1 MTTVRWQEID
11 IRWYAV
17 AISLL
22 MSVYT
27 ILLPGLPNDDAYT
40 YIRTADVFLQQGLS
54 AAIGHYTWAGYSILI
69 GLLSSI
75 GLELFTAA
83 YLLNALFYAVLA
95 YAFISIVKRFDDSP
109 RILFLAAL
117 TILVLPELNE
127 TRDYVIRDI
136 GFWSLSVVG
145 LWQFVE
151 FNCDRQIKH
160 GIGFCFAMGV
170 ATLFRMEAVVYLALT
185 PFFLLLND
193 NYNSTRNRA
202 DLLRLLAFIAAMSLA
217 GVLLLLLMGVNLL
230 SLMVEF
236 ISVYQPF
243 LMNVINPPESETV
256 AAANAIFG
264 DYASTFSRKYVTPV
278 IAFGL
283 LVVLFMNIFYAIS
296 GPYFWLLV
304 YGYFKRYTV
313 WKKAEMAPLLAFALI
328 NFVVLFAFLYITR
341 YLSSRYGVILG
352 ITVATQ
358 IPFVVS
364 KILDALESSKWRQ
377 SGMNALII
385 FFFFCAVDSY
395 ISFGKPKT
403 WLIDAA
409 NYVNREASPST
420 DIITNNHTIAYF
432 SGKVE
437 DYDQVLRNLTEYEV
451 LTANPGDL
459 IAIELFYEMGVFV
472 QDQSITPYMERVAAY
487 PSEEEPRVAVYRR
500 VEPYQETTR

>member
-1 MTTVRWQEID
+1 MTSVRWQEID

-17 AISLL
+17 AISLV

-40 YIRTADVFLQQGLS
+40 YIRTADVFLQQGLA

-69 GLLSSI
+69 GLLSSL

-83 YLLNALFYAVLA
+83 YLLNAFFYALLA

-117 TILVLPELNE
+117 TVLVLPELNE

-136 GFWSLSVVG
+136 GFWSLCTVG
-145 LWQFVE
+145 LWHLVE
-151 FNCDRQIKH
+151 FNCDRQVKH
-160 GIGFCFAMGV
+160 AIGFCVAMGL
-170 ATLFRMEAVVYLALT
+170 ATLFRVESVVYIALA
-185 PFFLLLND
+185 PFCLLLNSHYD
-193 NYNSTRNRA
+193 SSRNRS
-202 DLLRLLAFIAAMSLA
+202 DLLRLLMFIAAMAVA
-217 GVLLLLLMGVNLL
+217 GVALLFLMGVNIL

-243 LMNVINPPESETV
+243 LVNAINPPESETV

-283 LVVLFMNIFYAIS
+283 LVVLFVNVFYAIS

-304 YGYFKRYTV
+304 YGYFKRFIV
-313 WKKAEMAPLLAFALI
+313 WKKAEMAPVLAFALI
-328 NFVVLFAFLYITR
+328 NFFVLFVFLYITR
-341 YLSSRYGVILG
+341 YLSSRYGVVLG

-358 IPFVVS
+358 LPFVVS
-364 KILDALESSKWRQ
+364 KILDMLETSKWRQ
-377 SGMNALII
+377 LGMNALIF

-437 DYDQVLRNLTEYEV
+437 GYDQVLRNLTEYEI

-459 IAIELFYEMGVFV
+459 IAIELFYEMGIFV
-472 QDQSITPYMERVAAY
+472 EDPSVTPYMERVAAY
-487 PSEEEPRVAVYRR
+487 PNEEEPRVAIYQR
-500 VEPYQETTR
+500 VEPYQDPAR